1 MKSTL
6 NIGGKTYRK
15 HGTFKIQKKAYTKK
29 SGISKQE
36 LEVLTMITKE
46 FPGLQIYRSNREILH
61 GRELDIYIPSK
72 NLAIEFD
79 GLFYHNTSYTGTYF
93 NQHSPK
99 NAAYHLS
106 KTIGCEKKGIQL
118 IHVFSDEWEKKKPLV
133 IDLIK
138 KTLGKSQIIKAEDC
152 AIQPITP
159 NEGKFFLDCSSLLCD
174 EPSAQSYQGL
184 YYNNELVAVI
194 SYTETDDEVLIYRYT
209 ERITITIDKGLS
221 LFTSQFTNKKLITE
235 VDRRLTIGKEFLEDG
250 FVKVKATD
258 PKLFYTKDYKSRMPS
273 WRSGLTEEQAFQKN
287 LVGVYDCGDIIME
300 KSTETF

>member
-1 MKSTL
+1 MRTTL

-15 HGTFKIQKKAYTKK
+15 HNTFKVQKKAYTKK

-36 LEVLTMITKE
+36 LEVLTMIMKE
-46 FPGLQIYRSNREILH
+46 FPSLQVYMSNREILH

-99 NAAYHLS
+99 TAAYHLS

-118 IHVFSDEWEKKKPLV
+118 IHIFSDEWEKKKPLV

-138 KTLGKSQIIKAEDC
+138 KTLGKSQIIKSEDC
-152 AIQPITP
+152 IIQPITQT
-159 NEGKFFLDCSSLLCD
+159 EGKYFLNCSSLLCD
-174 EPSAQSYQGL
+174 EPQAQDYQGI
-184 YYNNELVAVI
+184 YYNNELIAVI
-194 SYTETDDEVLIYRYT
+194 SYTETEDAVHIYRYT
-209 ERITITIDKGLS
+209 ERITLTIDKGLS
-221 LFTSQFTNKKLITE
+221 LFTAQFTDKKITTE
-235 VDRRLTIGKEFLEDG
+235 VDRRLSIGNEFLQDE
-250 FVKVKATD
+250 FIKVKATD

-273 WRSGLTEEQAFQKN
+273 WQSGLTEEQAFQKN
-287 LVGVYDCGDIIME
+287 LVGVYDCGDIVME
-300 KSTETF
+300 KLPIH